1 MEFDHSTDTIS
12 PDDQAVVSIGGTG
25 GLVIPV
31 GTTAQR
37 PAATAGTLRYN
48 TDTQSLDFV
57 QDGAFQVIRGLPAL
71 ATSGISAAGTTQ
83 GTATLITARV
93 NNVTTVASG
102 SGVILPIPVAGDSYV
117 VVNKGANDLLVY
129 PSSGGTVGSLAAN
142 AGYTIAVGK
151 TATITSTTTTQWEIQ
166 SDTGMSGGGGGSL
179 QVMDE
184 GATLTSAAASINF
197 VGAGV
202 TSTNSGAA
210 VTVSISGAAGVP
222 NLLNCR
228 VASTGNVTV
237 ATAPASLDGITLS
250 GGDLVLLKDQTI
262 GSENGLWVFNG
273 TGSALTRSSSMAV
286 TTTPPAG
293 LMVTV
298 SEGVTYA
305 NSLWMLLNNGTIT
318 VGATD
323 LVFGVKGPSYAE
335 LTLTFGTARRVHTF
349 SVAFPGIRAGDR
361 VVLSESGYV
370 PPGLDFDELE
380 FNSIIYKGRCDSVGI
395 LKIIAVSDYP
405 VLGQRL
411 VNVMVLG

>member
-1 MEFDHSTDTIS
+1 
-12 PDDQAVVSIGGTG
+12 
-25 GLVIPV
+25 
-31 GTTAQR
+31 
-37 PAATAGTLRYN
+37 
-48 TDTQSLDFV
+48 
-57 QDGAFQVIRGLPAL
+57 
-71 ATSGISAAGTTQ
+71 
-83 GTATLITARV
+83 
-93 NNVTTVASG
+93 
-102 SGVILPIPVAGDSYV
+102 
-117 VVNKGANDLLVY
+117 
-129 PSSGGTVGSLAAN
+129 
-142 AGYTIAVGK
+142 
-151 TATITSTTTTQWEIQ
+151 
-166 SDTGMSGGGGGSL
+166 
-179 QVMDE
+179 
-184 GATLTSAAASINF
+184 
-197 VGAGV
+197 
-202 TSTNSGAA
+202 
-210 VTVSISGAAGVP
+210 
-222 NLLNCR
+222 